1 MKNLFKAGKLKLWQK
16 YCEIQRKKHP
26 LTYLFW
32 ECSLRCNLSC
42 QHCGSS
48 CGPERINKDE
58 LTTEEIKN
66 VFCTIAEDFNPK
78 QIMVAVTGGEPLLR
92 KDIFEVMGYA
102 NELGFSWGMVTNGT
116 LITPEIVNRM
126 KEAKMSTISV
136 SLDGLENNHNWLRNS
151 KDVFKRTI
159 NGIKLLVSSKG
170 FDIVEAIS
178 CINQNNFNELEEI
191 YQLCNNLG
199 VDKWRIFTISPI
211 GRAKGNSK
219 LFLDSQQLHYLL
231 KYIKDKRREKKNKPE
246 VSFCDEG
253 FLGLDYEGEVR
264 DQLFY
269 CWAGISVGSIL
280 YNGDVAACPILPR
293 EHTRQGNIRQDRFS
307 EIWNNK
313 YELFRDRNW
322 RKCADCKNCSWWEFC
337 EGNSLHLWDFDNN
350 KLTLCNCNLINQER
364 SYQNKEG
371 KKKYVQKINE

>member
-1 MKNLFKAGKLKLWQK
+1 MKNLFKTGKLKLWQK

-32 ECSLRCNLSC
+32 ECSLRCNLAC

-48 CGPERINKDE
+48 CGLKRINKDE

-66 VFCTIAEDFNPK
+66 VFRTIAEDFNPK
-78 QIMVAVTGGEPLLR
+78 QITIAVTGGEPLLR
-92 KDIFEVMGYA
+92 NDIFEVMRYA

-116 LITPEIVNRM
+116 LITPEIVSQM
-126 KEAKMSTISV
+126 QKAKMSTISV

-151 KDVFKRTI
+151 KDAFKKTI
-159 NGIKLLVSSKG
+159 NGIKLLVSSKS
-170 FDIVEAIS
+170 FNVVEAIS

-211 GRAKGNSK
+211 GRAKGNFN
-219 LFLDSQQLHYLL
+219 LFLDGQQLLYLL
-231 KYIKDKRREKKNKPE
+231 KYIKDKRKEKKNKPK

-253 FLGLDYEGEVR
+253 FLGLEYEGEVR

-280 YNGDVAACPILPR
+280 YNGDIAACPILPR
-293 EHTRQGNIRQDRFS
+293 EYVRQGNVRHDRFS

-322 RKCADCKNCSWWEFC
+322 RKCGDCENCSCREFC
-337 EGNSLHLWDFDNN
+337 EGNSLHLWNFDDN
-350 KLTLCNCNLINQER
+350 KLTLCNYNLINQER
-364 SYQNKEG
+364 SYQNKERG
-371 KKKYVQKINE
+371 K